1 MNDDI
6 SPMCIHLPKLMN
18 PTPLEWHQKRFGHR
32 FYSFTTN
39 LKYEIQI
46 ERGLL
51 ATMNPKLKK
60 VLKSLGMFFLVALV
74 LIALNPFGSGN
85 EVKEKK
91 YTEFQ
96 EQVKN
101 KEVASVQIN
110 KLQGRVTYEGKNE
123 KVYVTEYPDYDEFKK
138 ELLEQ
143 GIDTTSKT
151 PVTFLS
157 FIQNYAF
164 LIFFI
169 VIIIITIGQTRAM
182 RGVGGKQ
189 ASTKAVEKPNVTF
202 ANVAGYKEVKEE
214 VQIAVDILKNG
225 KKYKDK
231 GARMPKGMMLYGS
244 PGTGKT
250 LLAKAVAGE
259 AGVPF
264 FSANG
269 ADFVEK
275 FVGMG
280 ANRIRSLFNEAK
292 KKAPCIIFIDEID
305 AIGGVRGDNM
315 HSEQLQTLNALLSEL
330 DGFASDSGVF
340 VIATT
345 NRLESLDPALI
356 RSGRFDL
363 HVKVPLPQTPQE
375 RMEIMAVHAKG
386 KTFAED
392 VDFKNLAKQWMG
404 FSGADIESVFNGAAI
419 LSVTEGKEAI
429 DMANLDEAFYKQALG
444 GHFKK
449 GTHKERDEDELKL
462 VAYHEAG
469 HAVVEKL
476 LQTGYDL
483 SKVTILETTTGA
495 GGVTFSTP
503 TKMGLFTVE
512 ELRSRVKVLYAGRIA
527 ELLLFKDEKHVTT
540 GASNDIE
547 QATKLIRDIISSYG
561 MDENI
566 GMLNLQLLGVEKEEL
581 FKRANLLSSTLYK
594 ETKELMEA
602 NWTHVSNVANALL
615 EKNTISEEDLEQ
627 IMNGHHSAHENVS
640 A

>member
-1 MNDDI
+1 
-6 SPMCIHLPKLMN
+6 
-18 PTPLEWHQKRFGHR
+18 
-32 FYSFTTN
+32 
-39 LKYEIQI
+39 
-46 ERGLL
+46 
-51 ATMNPKLKK
+51 MNPKLKK
-60 VLKSLGMFFLVALV
+60 VLKSVGMFFLVALV

-85 EVKEKK
+85 DVKEQK
-91 YTEFQ
+91 YTKFQ

-101 KEVASVQIN
+101 KEVTSVQIN
-110 KLQGRVTYEGKNE
+110 KIQGRVTYEGKNE

-189 ASTKAVEKPNVTF
+189 ASTKIVEKPSVTF

-280 ANRIRSLFNEAK
+280 ANRIRSLFSEAK
-292 KKAPCIIFIDEID
+292 KKAPCIVFIDEID

-330 DGFASDSGVF
+330 DGFASDTGVF

-419 LSVTEGKEAI
+419 ISVTEGKEAI

-449 GTHKERDEDELKL
+449 GTHTERDEDELKL

-476 LQTGYDL
+476 LKTGYDL

-547 QATKLIRDIISSYG
+547 QATKVIRDIISSYG

-581 FKRANLLSSTLYK
+581 FKRANLLSSALYK

-602 NWTHVSNVANALL
+602 NWSHVSNVANALL

-627 IMNGHHSAHENVS
+627 IMNGTEPTHESVS